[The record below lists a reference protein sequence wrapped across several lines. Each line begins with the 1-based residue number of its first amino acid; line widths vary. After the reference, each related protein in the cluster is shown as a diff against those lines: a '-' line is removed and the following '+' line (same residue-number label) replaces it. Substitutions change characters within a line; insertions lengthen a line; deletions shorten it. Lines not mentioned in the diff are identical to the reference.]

1 MGSSA
6 GREIVA
12 RPRSYRQPADQL
24 RTTFVIARSARLQA
38 RQAPWKIPNDVLCS
52 ASNIPVARR
61 GGGFFFRE
69 NRERQREARPSRA
82 QVKSKEEQNRRMAS
96 DGTQHLAPEELE
108 RLIFFEAAKEQAK
121 AEVKKNP
128 KDVQALVRWGGALLE
143 LAHLK
148 QGHESIVC
156 IEEAVERIEQ
166 ALKIDP
172 RKHEALWCL
181 GNAYTSQ
188 GFLHASVEKAQDFF
202 DRASD
207 CFRKACKEDPNNE
220 VYKKALEMNSKA
232 PQLHAQIQKQLQQQQ
247 EASMQEQAKLQ
258 SASSDFLYDVAGW
271 AILVGLGVGL
281 VVLSSLQKP
290 K

>member
-1 MGSSA
+1 M
-6 GREIVA
+6 
-12 RPRSYRQPADQL
+12 
-24 RTTFVIARSARLQA
+24 
-38 RQAPWKIPNDVLCS
+38 
-52 ASNIPVARR
+52 
-61 GGGFFFRE
+61 
-69 NRERQREARPSRA
+69 
-82 QVKSKEEQNRRMAS
+82 
-96 DGTQHLAPEELE
+96 
-108 RLIFFEAAKEQAK
+108 
-121 AEVKKNP
+121 
-128 KDVQALVRWGGALLE
+128 
-143 LAHLK
+143 
-148 QGHESIVC
+148 
-156 IEEAVERIEQ
+156 
-166 ALKIDP
+166 
-172 RKHEALWCL
+172 
-181 GNAYTSQ
+181 
-188 GFLHASVEKAQDFF
+188 EKAQDFF

>member
-1 MGSSA
+1 M
-6 GREIVA
+6 
-12 RPRSYRQPADQL
+12 
-24 RTTFVIARSARLQA
+24 
-38 RQAPWKIPNDVLCS
+38 
-52 ASNIPVARR
+52 
-61 GGGFFFRE
+61 
-69 NRERQREARPSRA
+69 
-82 QVKSKEEQNRRMAS
+82 
-96 DGTQHLAPEELE
+96 
-108 RLIFFEAAKEQAK
+108 
-121 AEVKKNP
+121 
-128 KDVQALVRWGGALLE
+128 E

-258 SASSDFLYDVAGW
+258 TGKGRARDESGGPKACPLGLCRGPAGSSCA
-271 AILVGLGVGL
+271 A
-281 VVLSSLQKP
+281 
-290 K
+290 

>member
-1 MGSSA
+1 
-6 GREIVA
+6 
-12 RPRSYRQPADQL
+12 
-24 RTTFVIARSARLQA
+24 
-38 RQAPWKIPNDVLCS
+38 
-52 ASNIPVARR
+52 
-61 GGGFFFRE
+61 
-69 NRERQREARPSRA
+69 
-82 QVKSKEEQNRRMAS
+82 MAS
-96 DGTQHLAPEELE
+96 DGTQGLAAEELE

-121 AEVKKNP
+121 LEVKKNP

-156 IEEAVERIEQ
+156 IEEAVEKIEQ

-188 GFLHASVEKAQDFF
+188 GFLHASVEKAQDYF
-202 DRASD
+202 DRACE
-207 CFRKACKEDPNNE
+207 CFRKACKEDPSNE

-247 EASMQEQAKLQ
+247 EAAVQEQAKIQ
-258 SASSDFLYDVAGW
+258 SANTDYLYDIAGW
-271 AILVGLGVGL
+271 VILVGLGVGL
-281 VVLSSLQKP
+281 VVMSNLQKP
-290 K
+290 SN